1 MANPTPYMYRLETD
15 GTYTPLTKTQYESET
30 TSSYAKGSTYRD
42 RVEQLLKTETPT
54 MKMKTLTPS
63 VTRQIVEIVTP
74 LHLPNYD
81 RNQLHAEMWKTVLCF
96 AHYANFDISVKLAE
110 INAPIRDGWMKIK
123 IESLEEAR
131 ESNRSMDEEFSGNNY
146 WSERFEANLN
156 AVMAI

>member
-1 MANPTPYMYRLETD
+1 MSPRLIYGQSLNGYIKRMANP
-15 GTYTPLTKTQYESET
+15 
-30 TSSYAKGSTYRD
+30 
-42 RVEQLLKTETPT
+42 TPT

-63 VTRQIVEIVTP
+63 VTRQIVGIVIP

-131 ESNRSMDEEFSGNNY
+131 ESNRSMDEEFSGNNH

>member
-1 MANPTPYMYRLETD
+1 MADTTFIYRKE
-15 GTYTPLTKTQYESET
+15 
-30 TSSYAKGSTYRD
+30 KGSTYRD